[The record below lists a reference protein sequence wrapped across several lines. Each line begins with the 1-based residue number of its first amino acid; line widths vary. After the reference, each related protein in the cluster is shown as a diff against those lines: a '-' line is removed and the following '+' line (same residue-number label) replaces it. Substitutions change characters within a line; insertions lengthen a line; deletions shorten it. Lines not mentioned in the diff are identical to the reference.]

1 MLVTVQV
8 PEQLHDKFMQR
19 ARERFGEG
27 KNSEKALE
35 EAIALWLEATDKDDT
50 NALLIKAE
58 RKLNNEAYQRLKSEL
73 EQKYLGKYV
82 VIAWGE
88 LQGTGDTLA
97 QVAPLAATAK
107 HRLVFKVGETRPKRT
122 ERLWRMQKR

>member
-1 MLVTVQV
+1 MLVTIQV

-27 KNSEKALE
+27 KDSEKALE
-35 EAIALWLEATDKDDT
+35 EAIALWLEATNKDDT
-50 NALLIKAE
+50 TALLKAE

-82 VIAWGE
+82 VIAWGT

-107 HRLVFKVGETRPKRT
+107 HRLVFQVGEAPPKRK